1 LEGQF
6 IENDD
11 YAHWIKCAAVD
22 DDIWTQQKMGK
33 DDEPKVHLY
42 HVQMIDDLAIED
54 GRWGQIKA
62 KIKFDE
68 SLNEEQR
75 N

>member
-1 LEGQF
+1 
-6 IENDD
+6 
-11 YAHWIKCAAVD
+11 
-22 DDIWTQQKMGK
+22 MGK
-33 DDEPKVHLY
+33 DDEPKIHLY

-54 GRWGQIKA
+54 GRWAQIKA

-75 N
+75 KQLWELLEEY

>member
-1 LEGQF
+1 
-6 IENDD
+6 
-11 YAHWIKCAAVD
+11 
-22 DDIWTQQKMGK
+22 MGK
-33 DDEPKVHLY
+33 DDEPKIHLY

-54 GRWGQIKA
+54 GRWAQIKA

-75 N
+75 KQLWELLEEYQGVFAWHKGKLG